1 MIIYLFFLAL
11 CILFALRPV
20 FYRYFFQV
28 RAFHRNSKIDI
39 AAFLLLFLIMN
50 PYVFIYT
57 AKVIE
62 NSTVTALAFLFGIML
77 FGFYILTSIPKE
89 LVRS

>member
-1 MIIYLFFLAL
+1 
-11 CILFALRPV
+11 
-20 FYRYFFQV
+20 
-28 RAFHRNSKIDI
+28 
-39 AAFLLLFLIMN
+39 MN